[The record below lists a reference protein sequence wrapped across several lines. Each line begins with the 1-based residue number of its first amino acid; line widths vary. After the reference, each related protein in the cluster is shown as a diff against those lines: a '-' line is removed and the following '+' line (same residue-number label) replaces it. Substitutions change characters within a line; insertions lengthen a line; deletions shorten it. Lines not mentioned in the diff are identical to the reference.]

1 MMGAMKTLTGSLA
14 VLVRSCA
21 GLALAASL
29 LVSAPKPA
37 AAQPQGPNI
46 PAPEDVKAPAAT
58 ALKTKSGIASRVLKP
73 GTGKKHPSA
82 QDVVTV
88 NYTGWTTDGHCFDS
102 SEGRGPT
109 TFPLNRVIKGWTEG
123 VQLMVEG
130 EKRRFWIP
138 EELAYKGSPSSPQGM
153 LVFDIELV
161 SFKEGPKPPPTPP
174 DCAAIPKDAKKTAS
188 GIGYRVLRKGTG
200 ATHPTATSNVT
211 LHYSV
216 WQSDGT
222 FMESSTTGG
231 QPATIPCGRVKGWT
245 EALQLMVEGE
255 KTRFWIPSEIAFAGR
270 EGAPAGKLF
279 VFEFEI
285 LKIAN

>member
-1 MMGAMKTLTGSLA
+1 MGGMKTLSRPLA
-14 VLVRSCA
+14 VLFRSCA

-29 LVSAPKPA
+29 LVSAPPRA
-37 AAQPQGPNI
+37 AAQPQGSTI
-46 PAPEDVKAPAAT
+46 PAPDDVKAPPAT
-58 ALKTKSGIASRVLKP
+58 AQKTKSGIASRVIKP
-73 GTGKKHPSA
+73 GTGKKHPSV
-82 QDVVTV
+82 QDMVTV
-88 NYTGWTTDGHCFDS
+88 NYTGWTTDGHSFDS
-102 SEGRGPT
+102 TEGRAPA
-109 TFPLNRVIKGWTEG
+109 TFPLNGVIKGWTEG

-153 LVFDIELV
+153 LVFDIELL

-174 DCAAIPKDAKKTAS
+174 DVAAIPKDAKKTAS
-188 GIGYRVLRKGTG
+188 GIGYRVLRRGTG
-200 ATHPTATSNVT
+200 TTHPTPTSNVT

-216 WQSDGT
+216 WKDDGT
-222 FMESSTTGG
+222 FMESSLTNG
-231 QPATIPCGRVKGWT
+231 QPASIPCGRVKGWT

-255 KTRFWIPSEIAFAGR
+255 KTRFWIPGEIAFAGR